1 MASTSCAFFMLAA
14 PAMPMPPAIGFR
26 SAISMESSPPPRFL
40 PVLSGTGAPV
50 DDADSEGV
58 EDSMVSVT

>member
-1 MASTSCAFFMLAA
+1 
-14 PAMPMPPAIGFR
+14 
-26 SAISMESSPPPRFL
+26 MELSPPPRFL
-40 PVLSGTGAPV
+40 PVLSEALALPV